1 MSDAERGIPAIM
13 PSAGLLQAAVLG
25 TPWAASGS
33 LPPIVQH
40 LLATAWLGTPLW
52 MWAGFLTIVLFLLVL
67 DLGVLHRKAHA
78 IGIRESLAM
87 AGFYISLGL
96 AFGGW
101 VWFQLG
107 LEKAAEYWTGFIV
120 EQSLSMDNVF
130 VIALILST
138 FAIPR
143 ERQHRVL
150 FWGVLGVII
159 LRGIMITAGAAAVER
174 FHWVLYVFA
183 GFLIF
188 TGLKLLFTKDEGHSL
203 QENIIVRMIRGRLRV
218 TDGLRG
224 DCFFVR
230 EPHPKTGRLVLHAT
244 PLFVALVFVEFA
256 DILFAVDSVPAVFA
270 ITTDPFI
277 VYTSNIFAILGLRS
291 LFFALSA
298 LLERFAYLKYALSAL
313 LVFIGSKVFVADFLL
328 PEGQKFPPALS
339 LGVTVA
345 ILAAGFI
352 YSIWRTRPTAS
363 SQSESA
369 PENAS

>member
-1 MSDAERGIPAIM
+1 MSDAERGIPAAM
-13 PSAGLLQAAVLG
+13 PAEGLLQAAALG
-25 TPWAASGS
+25 TSPSTWLQS
-33 LPPIVQH
+33 LRDLV
-40 LLATAWLGTPLW
+40 ADVSWLGTPLW
-52 MWAGFLTIVLFLLVL
+52 MWAGFLAIVLLLLVL

-78 IGIRESLAM
+78 IGVRESLLM

-107 LEKAAEYWTGFIV
+107 PDKAMEYWTGFVV

-130 VIALILST
+130 VIALILGS

-150 FWGVLGVII
+150 FWGILGVIV
-159 LRGIMITAGAAAVER
+159 LRGIMITLGAAAVER
-174 FHWVLYVFA
+174 FHWVLYIFA
-183 GFLIF
+183 GFLIV
-188 TGLKLLFTKDEGHSL
+188 TGIRLFFAKHDAHPGEG
-203 QENIIVRMIRGRLRV
+203 NIILRLAKGRMRV
-218 TDGLRG
+218 TEGVRG

-230 EPHPKTGRLVLHAT
+230 EPDAKTGKLVLHAT

-256 DILFAVDSVPAVFA
+256 DVLFAVDSVPAVFA

-298 LLERFAYLKYALSAL
+298 LLDRFAYLKFALSAL
-313 LVFIGSKVFVADFLL
+313 LVFIGAKVFAADLL
-328 PEGQKFPPALS
+328 GWEEFPAQIS
-339 LGVTVA
+339 LGVTIG
-345 ILAAGFI
+345 ILALGFI
-352 YSIWRTRPTAS
+352 YSIWRTRPGAAVREAS
-363 SQSESA
+363 KAAAE
-369 PENAS
+369 